1 MAPWSSFSACHGCS
15 QNLFSPI
22 SPMPKHA
29 FVPASLGELSVV
41 CSPGVA
47 WAPELL
53 GSRCVVDE
61 VGLPVKQK
69 KSFLLIFQCFPPQ
82 GARVGCPCTRFGC
95 GELCSVAQGLQIP
108 QPEMGGRV
116 KNGVRNAHPEGK
128 QMHLWWLC
136 SLRGCGT
143 SDARVDC
150 PVKVEKGRESF
161 QFPAGCRE
169 RRGESRALPLTL
181 LRESG

>member
-1 MAPWSSFSACHGCS
+1 MELVLSMPWLFPKPVFPHFPHAQACLCS
-15 QNLFSPI
+15 CFPRGTLSPLQ
-22 SPMPKHA
+22 SW
-29 FVPASLGELSVV
+29 
-41 CSPGVA
+41 CR
-47 WAPELL
+47 L
-53 GSRCVVDE
+53 GSRAARKSLCGRRGWFACE
-61 VGLPVKQK
+61 TK
-69 KSFLLIFQCFPPQ
+69 KSHFCSFFSVFLPRER
-82 GARVGCPCTRFGC
+82 GAGCPCTRFGC